1 MRTTF
6 PPKYLATYMTT
17 SSLAS
22 YSLICFVTGFLYSNG
37 NSHLQR
43 IYDIFNW
50 A

>member
-1 MRTTF
+1 MRTTY

-22 YSLICFVTGFLYSNG
+22 YSLIYFATGFLYGNG

-43 IYDIFNW
+43 IYDVFK